1 MSLKIPSD
9 LEEEILSRVPT
20 KFLSRLRFVCKQ
32 WNSLFHDLIFIEKH
46 LSNHASPQEFMLWHP
61 RSFYSKLINVEIHL
75 NSDNIALSSL
85 KYHDLTSRIP
95 PSNGRK
101 ICRIIH
107 SDGLLLYVTNHGLEV
122 SNPFLKQERSI
133 QTVNHYAFKGK
144 ESALV
149 HCSST
154 YSLGYCNKLSN
165 GYKILRLHPRCLF
178 SGPRAEIFEFTLG
191 KWRVLDVS
199 FFDWFP
205 ACLGL
210 AVSFKGNSYVIAV
223 RKDTLQGF
231 IQSFNFATERFKPF
245 SNLPFNYVYPD
256 YLCMSVLGGDRLSV
270 LEQCIAKK
278 IRIWV
283 TNKIGN
289 GIEISWSKFMTVNLD
304 LYFMDLNFFVE
315 ENKRKTLVLYT
326 EDIMAQSIYIFEEG
340 GRFIRLDGR
349 HNWHHSSNYVPSLV
363 PIP

>member
-133 QTVNHYAFKGK
+133 QTVQELKSSSLHWVNGGF
-144 ESALV
+144 LMFL
-149 HCSST
+149 SST
-154 YSLGYCNKLSN
+154 GFLHVWDSLYHS
-165 GYKILRLHPRCLF
+165 R
-178 SGPRAEIFEFTLG
+178 EI
-191 KWRVLDVS
+191 
-199 FFDWFP
+199 P
-205 ACLGL
+205 
-210 AVSFKGNSYVIAV
+210 
-223 RKDTLQGF
+223 
-231 IQSFNFATERFKPF
+231 
-245 SNLPFNYVYPD
+245 
-256 YLCMSVLGGDRLSV
+256 M
-270 LEQCIAKK
+270 
-278 IRIWV
+278 
-283 TNKIGN
+283 
-289 GIEISWSKFMTVNLD
+289 
-304 LYFMDLNFFVE
+304 
-315 ENKRKTLVLYT
+315 
-326 EDIMAQSIYIFEEG
+326 
-340 GRFIRLDGR
+340 
-349 HNWHHSSNYVPSLV
+349 
-363 PIP
+363 